1 MKKMI
6 SMLLVL
12 VMALSLAACGTAPA
26 ETTAPAEQS
35 VPETTEAAKP
45 ETITI
50 QALNANKEMA
60 DIEVPYDPQRIA
72 ILDMPA
78 LDIVDALGL
87 GDRIVGSAK
96 VTIEYLTQYN
106 PDDSN
111 GAILNLGSV
120 KTADLEQVAICE
132 PDIIFI
138 GGRLSSMYAEL
149 EAIAPVVYLA
159 VDYEKGVV
167 ESTRYNAQTIA
178 SIFGKEAEVDAM
190 FDGFQPRIDALNAVL
205 NGRNILLAM
214 YNNNAMS
221 IMDTQSQLNILA
233 AELGGSNLGE
243 TVGEVEKATHGE
255 DASWE
260 TIVNLNPEY
269 IFVLD
274 RSTATGAALGN
285 KIDGRD
291 NHVFCVIGDGEAD
304 EGQVWEA
311 LHFAYAH
318 KLDNIVY
325 IFDNNGYQLD
335 GTTKDILDH
344 GSLAKKAEGFGL
356 YTQEIDGHDVNAIY
370 EAIQNAYAKKGVPS
384 CIVLNTSKG
393 KGATFAEP
401 KHDHSSQPKEDQWVE
416 AIAAAEKALEDAKN
430 A

>member
-1 MKKMI
+1 MKKLI
-6 SMLLVL
+6 SLLLVL
-12 VMALSLAACGTAPA
+12 AMALSLAACGNTND
-26 ETTAPAEQS
+26 EGTTPPTNEQ
-35 VPETTEAAKP
+35 VQNDTQAQTEAQTEPKP

-50 QALNANKEMA
+50 QALNGNKEMA

-78 LDIVDALGL
+78 LDIIDALGV

-111 GAILNLGSV
+111 GAIANLGSV

-138 GGRLSSMYAEL
+138 GGRLSSMYADL

-167 ESTRYNAQTIA
+167 ESTKYNAQSIA

-190 FDGFQPRIDALNAVL
+190 FTDFQPRIDALNAVL
-205 NGRNILLAM
+205 SGHDILLAM

-221 IMDTQSQLNILA
+221 LMATESQLNILA
-233 AELGGSNLGE
+233 AELGGNNLGD
-243 TVGEVEKATHGE
+243 TVGEIDKATHGE

-260 TIVNLNPEY
+260 TIINLNPEY

-274 RSTATGAALGN
+274 RSTATGAA
-285 KIDGRD
+285 
-291 NHVFCVIGDGEAD
+291 D
-304 EGQVWEA
+304 EGVLGAREVIEND
-311 LHFAYAH
+311 LI
-318 KLDNIVY
+318 KELDVYKNGKIVY
-325 IFDNNGYQLD
+325 FIDHANVWYTSTGGVQALD
-335 GTTKDILDH
+335 TM
-344 GSLAKKAEGFGL
+344 LADLEG
-356 YTQEIDGHDVNAIY
+356 
-370 EAIQNAYAKKGVPS
+370 
-384 CIVLNTSKG
+384 
-393 KGATFAEP
+393 
-401 KHDHSSQPKEDQWVE
+401 
-416 AIAAAEKALEDAKN
+416 ALLG
-430 A
+430 

>member
-12 VMALSLAACGTAPA
+12 VMALSLAACGTTGNT
-26 ETTAPAEQS
+26 ETTGS
-35 VPETTEAAKP
+35 NETTNAPEETKP
-45 ETITI
+45 QTITI

-87 GDRIVGSAK
+87 GGRVVGSAK

-167 ESTRYNAQTIA
+167 ESTRYNARTIA

-233 AELGGSNLGE
+233 AELGGNNLGE

-260 TIVNLNPEY
+260 TIVNLDPEY

-274 RSTATGAALGN
+274 RSTATGAADEGILGAREVIEN
-285 KIDGRD
+285 DLIKELDCYKEGKIVYFIRHANVWYTSTGGVQALDTMLAD
-291 NHVFCVIGDGEAD
+291 LEAD
-304 EGQVWEA
+304 
-311 LHFAYAH
+311 L
-318 KLDNIVY
+318 L
-325 IFDNNGYQLD
+325 
-335 GTTKDILDH
+335 
-344 GSLAKKAEGFGL
+344 S
-356 YTQEIDGHDVNAIY
+356 
-370 EAIQNAYAKKGVPS
+370 
-384 CIVLNTSKG
+384 
-393 KGATFAEP
+393 
-401 KHDHSSQPKEDQWVE
+401 
-416 AIAAAEKALEDAKN
+416 
-430 A
+430 